1 MKYKKRMNTQS
12 KSCNNPSQTKGEAI
26 QLAEVDGDHF
36 HAHLLCSYLIWKCS
50 CFAICPLPDA
60 ECVCFFFFISKAE
73 PANVLDC
80 CNMITNKVIS
90 NVENG
95 KVRASYV
102 ATIYYATSNIK
113 F

>member
-1 MKYKKRMNTQS
+1 MNTQS

-36 HAHLLCSYLIWKCS
+36 HAHFLCSYLIWKCS

-73 PANVLDC
+73 AANVLDC
-80 CNMITNKVIS
+80 YNMTQLIKYFQMLKMEKYERLRCGIILCH
-90 NVENG
+90 
-95 KVRASYV
+95 A
-102 ATIYYATSNIK
+102 NIK